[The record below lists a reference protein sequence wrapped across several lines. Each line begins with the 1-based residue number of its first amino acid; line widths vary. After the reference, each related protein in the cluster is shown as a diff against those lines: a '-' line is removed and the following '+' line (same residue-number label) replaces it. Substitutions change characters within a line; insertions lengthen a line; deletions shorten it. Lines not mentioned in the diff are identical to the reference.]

1 MENQKYSSIAEAIS
15 RNTPTLFEP
24 VQSSSVSGGCI
35 NQTSKLEGV
44 DGRNFFVKQN
54 GLDFLPFFQSEAIA
68 LQEIKE
74 TATIK
79 VPEVIANGTVD
90 GNSFL
95 VLEFIQEGP
104 PSKAG
109 QTELGRQLAELH
121 KIEQPFFGWGKDNC
135 IGATPQPNPMS
146 ENWTEFYQTHR
157 LQHQFQLAKRKAGDA
172 SKKSTNCWM
181 ESTFSSR
188 NTPRNPR
195 SSMAIYGVE
204 MPLSTSM
211 GSPLFSTLQ
220 ATTEIGKPTWHLPT
234 CLEVFPDNSMMATSP
249 FIQSTMDFHKGKFF
263 IIFIMNL
270 IILICL
276 AVDTPIQRNP
286 AFIP

>member
-54 GLDFLPFFQSEAIA
+54 DLDFLPFFQSEAIA

-79 VPEVIANGTVD
+79 VPEVIAHGTVD

-109 QTELGRQLAELH
+109 QTQLGRQLAELH
-121 KIEQPFFGWGKDNC
+121 KIEQPFLVGEKTIVLEPRLNQTRCQKTGLSSIRHIAYNTNF
-135 IGATPQPNPMS
+135 
-146 ENWTEFYQTHR
+146 NWQKE
-157 LQHQFQLAKRKAGDA
+157 KGDA

>member
-90 GNSFL
+90 EFL
-95 VLEFIQEGP
+95 SCPQFIQEGP

-121 KIEQPFFGWGKDNC
+121 KIEQPFFGWRKDNC

-157 LQHQFQLAKRKAGDA
+157 LQHQFQLAKRKGRRFEKVDELLDGIDFFFQEYSPKPSLLHGDLWGGNA
-172 SKKSTNCWM
+172 S
-181 ESTFSSR
+181 FD
-188 NTPRNPR
+188 
-195 SSMAIYGVE
+195 
-204 MPLSTSM
+204 LH
-211 GSPLFSTLQ
+211 
-220 ATTEIGKPTWHLPT
+220 GKPFIFDPGYGIENRLGIYLGFRQFYDGWS
-234 CLEVFPDNSMMATSP
+234 D
-249 FIQSTMDFHKGKFF
+249 IQSTMDFHKEKIF
-263 IIFIMNL
+263 IVFIMNL

-276 AVDTPIQRNP
+276 AVDTPIQRNHS
-286 AFIP
+286 F